1 MRAFQFA
8 KNAIPGKKGDQYADD
23 YIEQR
28 EFRIFLVALKQRF
41 EYWEAFKIIDTG
53 GDGRIDLTEF
63 ISAKA
68 IIEKW
73 VGPIKDMEA
82 EFKAIDEN
90 GGG

>member
-1 MRAFQFA
+1 M
-8 KNAIPGKKGDQYADD
+8 
-23 YIEQR
+23 
-28 EFRIFLVALKQRF
+28 ALKQRF

-63 ISAKA
+63 IYAKD